1 MRAIKYPLARVP
13 QLLFGSRRDPIGW
26 LKALAREGDLIHI
39 SFPSAP
45 VYYAFHPETIRECL
59 VTKQSS
65 FEKGR
70 GIQRLRLVLGN
81 SALTVE
87 GKEHVERRRVLQP
100 MFQQARLCNYAAAI
114 TERAFE
120 TATSW
125 RDHQVIDLAE
135 EMTHLTLGIASQ
147 IFLGLRLDADGITR
161 VSEALSQ
168 VVNMF
173 GVLMLP
179 WGDNFLRLPLPSVK
193 RFFAARD
200 TLRALAPRARSEL
213 CAHAAN
219 DDDDDESTIDELV
232 TLLIA
237 GHETTALMLT
247 WAIYLLA
254 QHPEVLR
261 KARCEVARQ
270 QTTGYLTSGVITHL
284 PFIRSVLAETLRLY
298 PPVWGIGRRA
308 TETLHLAGETIPKGA
323 FVTMSP
329 WITQRDP
336 RFFPAP
342 FSFCPERWEQGNPP
356 PYAFIPFGGGARRC
370 IGENFAWLEGAI
382 ILAIVLSRWNFQ
394 LVSAIPDVKPGFT
407 LRPRTPILMR
417 VTPV

>member
-13 QLLFGSRRDPIGW
+13 QLLLGSRRDPIGW
-26 LKALAREGDLIHI
+26 LEALAREGEFVHI
-39 SFPSAP
+39 SFPTVP
-45 VYYAFHPETIRECL
+45 VYYAFHPELIRECL

-70 GIQRLRLVLGN
+70 GIQRLRLILGN

-87 GKEHVERRRVLQP
+87 GNEHVERRRVLQP
-100 MFQQARLCNYAAAI
+100 IFQQARLCNYADLI
-114 TERAFE
+114 IERGYELASE
-120 TATSW
+120 W
-125 RDHQVIDLAE
+125 RDGHIINLAE

-147 IFLGLRLDADGITR
+147 IFLGLRLDADEIKR

-200 TLRALAPRARSEL
+200 TLRALARRARSEHGSHV
-213 CAHAAN
+213 AIGN
-219 DDDDDESTIDELV
+219 DDDESAIDELV

-247 WAIYLLA
+247 WAIYLLT
-254 QHPEVLR
+254 QHPEALR
-261 KARCEVARQ
+261 KAMCEIARQ
-270 QTTGYLTSGVITHL
+270 ETAGHLTSGAIPQF
-284 PFIRSVLAETLRLY
+284 PFLRAVVAETLRLY
-298 PPVWGIGRRA
+298 TPVWGIGRRA
-308 TETLHLAGETIPKGA
+308 NERVVIGEEIIPKGA

-329 WITQRDP
+329 WITHRDP

-342 FSFCPERWEQGNPP
+342 FSFCPERWEKVNPP
-356 PYAFIPFGGGARRC
+356 PYAFFPFGGGARRC
-370 IGENFAWLEGAI
+370 IGENFAWLEGAL
-382 ILAIVLSRWNFQ
+382 ILAILLPRWNFQ
-394 LVSAIPDVKPGFT
+394 LVSATPDVTPGFT
-407 LRPRTPILMR
+407 LRPRSPILMR
-417 VTPV
+417 VTPA